1 MRYNLIVLMLKILH
15 DYTIKTICFS
25 SSQSSLQSQLFTLD
39 NKLTSALGVIHVH
52 FMFAPVRLKIRL

>member
-15 DYTIKTICFS
+15 DYTIKIVCFS
-25 SSQSSLQSQLFTLD
+25 SSQSNLQSQLIAFN
-39 NKLTSALGVIHVH
+39 NKLTSALGVIHTR